1 MHNVT
6 WQLATA
12 TKNAVDDIG
21 IVNASVIDE
30 LNRAGRPN
38 RFGNGDQ

>member
-1 MHNVT
+1 MPNVT
-6 WQLATA
+6 WQPAPA
-12 TKNAVDDIG
+12 TKNAVDDFG
-21 IVNASVIDE
+21 MVNACVFDE